1 MSTVV
6 VGPDNSINNNSN
18 VSGVVTE
25 SLQCYYD
32 AARYYSY
39 PNGGYV
45 WRDLSGNGRDMN
57 FYTLGGTT
65 YSANPP
71 QAPAFTKQKGG
82 EFTFDGVNDF
92 AYITSGG
99 FYAGTRFTV
108 SAWVKT
114 SASGQLGII
123 SWCNGGPVNFAAAV
137 YNGYMRMIYYTAP
150 WQTIDSSVGGIND
163 GNWHYLVWAVQDTN
177 IKMYID
183 NNLVDDTTLVG
194 SVSPS
199 IRSIGGTW
207 GPCMSDSYGPG
218 SDSYSYM
225 WNGQIGIVMVHSKQ
239 LSDTEVERH
248 WEKFKPR
255 FDI

>member
-45 WRDLSGNGRDMN
+45 WRDLSGNGRNMN

-65 YSANPP
+65 YSTNPP

-92 AYITSGG
+92 THITSGG
-99 FYAGTRFTV
+99 FNPGTRFTI

-114 SASGQLGII
+114 SVGGQMGIL
-123 SWCNGGPVNFAAAV
+123 SWCNGGPVNFVAAV
-137 YNGYMRMIYYTAP
+137 NDGFMRMLYYTNS
-150 WQTIDSSVGGIND
+150 WQVIDSSQGGIND

-177 IKMYID
+177 IKMFID
-183 NNLVDDTTLVG
+183 NNLVDDTVLTGTVN
-194 SVSPS
+194 PS
-199 IRSIGGTW
+199 IRSISGTW
-207 GPCMSDSYGPG
+207 GPCNSDSYGPG
-218 SDSYSYM
+218 TDGYNYM